1 MIAHVAEAGEARGRV
16 LLQLASSEPNQYAVE
31 AAIWMARA
39 FQSEI
44 ESLFVEDEQLFQLAS
59 FPFAREVSFTGRQT
73 RSLSTA
79 DVHRDMRFAFSQF
92 QAVVER
98 AARRAEVP
106 VKGTFVRGE
115 PVSALAQ
122 ACTQCGPWN
131 VIALADQLASPT
143 FPSLDDVFGRIADAT
158 GLIVVG
164 PQVCRLAGPVLLAVE
179 DALRLSG
186 MMHAAD
192 RLAEVQ
198 NVPIEVAPLADDE
211 AALEYLEGQLRLAL
225 SERPEVEIVRVAPVR
240 GGPPEV
246 AELLRRLKAGL
257 VIAQVGGLVLPR
269 DGDLKPLAMALEC
282 PLLVVR

>member
-1 MIAHVAEAGEARGRV
+1 M
-16 LLQLASSEPNQYAVE
+16 
-31 AAIWMARA
+31 
-39 FQSEI
+39 
-44 ESLFVEDEQLFQLAS
+44 
-59 FPFAREVSFTGRQT
+59 
-73 RSLSTA
+73 
-79 DVHRDMRFAFSQF
+79 
-92 QAVVER
+92 
-98 AARRAEVP
+98 
-106 VKGTFVRGE
+106 
-115 PVSALAQ
+115 
-122 ACTQCGPWN
+122 
-131 VIALADQLASPT
+131 IALADQLASPT